1 VLKDRTI
8 SRSPD
13 SGIATNAPSTAV
25 ADEASTGRQVQVVP
39 FDRLSLSELIAWNNL
54 RSTRMEFSTPFFS
67 ARYAEAVHRARGDV
81 SVAVVREGSEVIGIL
96 PFHRFR
102 SSAVPVGRF
111 LNDSHN
117 LIADRST
124 MIDWIWLLEKL
135 DCKAFDFHAMVGCD
149 DESLHQ
155 YAYGTSQ
162 SFQANIG
169 DDPAAFLA
177 SLGRA
182 HKTIGRQ
189 GQKTRKLAREVGQVH
204 AELDC
209 PDPDLLRQAIDWKR
223 DQYRRSHLLDL
234 FTPDWTREL
243 LHQLHSG
250 ASFVDPQQSPRG
262 ILSILRAGDRVI
274 AAHYG
279 MLENGLLHYWFPV
292 YDPAYAKYSPGTALF
307 VEIIRNAQQFGITC
321 IDMGYGE
328 LPYKRRQTD
337 ATGEVAFGCIS
348 RSRFH
353 HRWRRLET
361 ATIRTMKKMPM
372 KESAKKIWRRLK
384 PQAGISKLR

>member
-1 VLKDRTI
+1 MLQDRTT

-13 SGIATNAPSTAV
+13 LGVATDVAVVAAPYGAAT
-25 ADEASTGRQVQVVP
+25 DRHVQVVP
-39 FDRLSLSELIAWNNL
+39 FDRLNVSELIAWDNL
-54 RSTRMEFSTPFFS
+54 RSTRMEFATPFFS
-67 ARYAEAVHRARGDV
+67 ARFSEAVHRSRGDV
-81 SVAVVREGSEVIGIL
+81 SVAVIREGNEVIGIF

-102 SSAVPVGRF
+102 GSAVPVGRF

-117 LIADRST
+117 VIADRST

-135 DCKAFDFHAMVGCD
+135 DCKAFDFHAMAGCD

-155 YAYGTSQ
+155 FAHGTSQ
-162 SFQANIG
+162 TFQANVG
-169 DDPAAFLA
+169 DDPAASLK
-177 SLGRA
+177 SLGQS

-189 GQKTRKLAREVGQVH
+189 GQKTRKLGREVGPIQVQ
-204 AELDC
+204 LDC
-209 PDPDLLRQAIDWKR
+209 PDTDLLRQAIDWKR

-243 LHQLHSG
+243 LHQLHGGKSI
-250 ASFVDPQQSPRG
+250 VDPNQSPRG

-353 HRWRRLET
+353 HRWRKFET
-361 ATIRTMKKMPM
+361 TAISTIKKMPM
-372 KESAKKIWRRLK
+372 KESAKKIWRRLQ
-384 PQAGISKLR
+384 PHAGISKLR